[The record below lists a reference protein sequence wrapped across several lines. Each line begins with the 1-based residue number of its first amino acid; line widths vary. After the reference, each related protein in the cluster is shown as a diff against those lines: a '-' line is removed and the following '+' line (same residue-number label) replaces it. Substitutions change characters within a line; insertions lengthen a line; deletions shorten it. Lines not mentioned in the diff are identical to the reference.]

1 MGDNIA
7 AVNIRRGR
15 ACNTNTRCEYQIPQP
30 HLKNGTG
37 YRQVRPAVTTV
48 VSLLAS
54 LFSPIGIIR
63 DFGVI
68 AGMGVGMS
76 LIVMLTL
83 IPAGRTIIDQR
94 RKARGRLAHP
104 RPISGAL
111 PGVSRVAELLG
122 RGVTRRPGIFIPAVA
137 VVVIGLGFAATDL
150 ESEFS
155 IQDLL
160 PRGGT
165 VLEDMKTLDAAVGG
179 STEIAT
185 ALIKLEATD
194 TRAILN
200 LQDLT
205 ASFADEA
212 TRPGAA
218 AGPIQKSF
226 DLLVHDWTND
236 SGEPGDKYDPGL
248 RSLLQEASTGV
259 ELNAS
264 LMQEFLDRLEEVDPA
279 LSSVLVNN
287 PDGIDAAIVEFPVYA
302 TDSRQTRLLQQEIE
316 SLWRGADEDITATS
330 EGIIGVTVM
339 DSITDRQSES
349 ISTTAAAALVVLAVF
364 FWVTVRQPALALYRG
379 GAHRARPDSRAGH
392 YGAPE
397 HSLHHRDF
405 NHYGPLH
412 WHRCGLHHPHHSPL
426 PRRIHPGPGPREG
439 GNSNFVNNGLRTPG
453 IGVDNGIRAWS
464 AYCIPAG
471 SLSAVWLHRRHY
483 HPLLPH
489 SLSPRGAA
497 ADDDL
502 ERLPEYAASG

>member
-1 MGDNIA
+1 M
-7 AVNIRRGR
+7 
-15 ACNTNTRCEYQIPQP
+15 
-30 HLKNGTG
+30 
-37 YRQVRPAVTTV
+37 
-48 VSLLAS
+48 SLLAN

-94 RKARGRLAHP
+94 RKARGRLAQP

-122 RGVTRRPGIFIPAVA
+122 RGVTRRRGIFILAVA

-226 DLLVHDWTND
+226 DLLVNDWTND
-236 SGEPGDKYDPGL
+236 SGERGDKYDPEL
-248 RSLLQEASTGV
+248 RSLLEEASAGL
-259 ELNAS
+259 ELDAS
-264 LMQEFLDRLEEVDPA
+264 LMQEFLDRLEARDPV

-349 ISTTAAAALVVLAVF
+349 ISTTVAAALVVLAVF
-364 FWVTVRQPALALYRG
+364 FWVTVRQPALALI
-379 GAHRARPDSRAGH
+379 AW
-392 YGAPE
+392 
-397 HSLHHRDF
+397 
-405 NHYGPLH
+405 GPS
-412 WHRCGLHHPHHSPL
+412 CS
-426 PRRIHPGPGPREG
+426 
-439 GNSNFVNNGLRTPG
+439 S
-453 IGVDNGIRAWS
+453 
-464 AYCIPAG
+464 
-471 SLSAVWLHRRHY
+471 
-483 HPLLPH
+483 
-489 SLSPRGAA
+489 
-497 ADDDL
+497 
-502 ERLPEYAASG
+502 